1 MLTSRQKT
9 TKRIFDLSISIIVLP
24 FVIFP
29 LILLLLI
36 AWLSTGQN
44 GLFVQE
50 RIGYNGVP
58 FKLFKI
64 RSLKG
69 ADHVSVVEMKNHETG
84 FGRWLRNT
92 KLDELPQLFN
102 ILKGEM
108 SWVGPRPDIPGYA
121 DTLKGDDRIILTVR
135 PGLTG
140 PATLKYKNEDALLI
154 LQDDPNSYNDKVIW
168 PDKVNI
174 NKEYVKN
181 WSLRKD
187 IKYILESV
195 TKK

>member
-1 MLTSRQKT
+1 MLTPTQKSV
-9 TKRIFDLSISIIVLP
+9 KRIFDLSISIIVLP

-36 AWLSTGQN
+36 AWLSTGKN
-44 GLFVQE
+44 GLFVQV
-50 RIGYNGVP
+50 RIGMHGKA
-58 FKLFKI
+58 FKLLKI

-69 ADHVSVVEMKNHETG
+69 ERHADILEMKEHETK
-84 FGRWLRNT
+84 FGTWLRRS

-102 ILKGEM
+102 IIKGEM

-121 DTLKGDDRIILTVR
+121 DELKGEDRIVLSVR

-140 PATLKYKNEDALLI
+140 PATIKYRNEDALL
-154 LQDDPNSYNDKVIW
+154 LKQQDPKTYNDEVIW

-174 NKEYVKN
+174 NKEYIKQ

-187 IKYILESV
+187 INYIWASI
-195 TKK
+195 TKR

>member
-1 MLTSRQKT
+1 MLTSKQKN
-9 TKRIFDLSISIIVLP
+9 TKRIFDISISIIVLP

-29 LILLLLI
+29 LILLLFM
-36 AWLSTGQN
+36 AWLSTGKK
-44 GLFVQE
+44 GLFAQDRV
-50 RIGYNGVP
+50 GLHGNL
-58 FKLFKI
+58 FKLYKI

-69 ADHVSVVEMKNHETG
+69 EGHTDILDIKKNETR
-84 FGRWLRNT
+84 FGTWLRKT
-92 KLDELPQLFN
+92 KLDEIPQLFN
-102 ILKGEM
+102 ILKGDM

-121 DTLKGDDRIILTVR
+121 DELKGEDRIVLSVK

-140 PATLKYKNEDALLI
+140 PATIKYKNEDALL
-154 LQDDPNSYNDKVIW
+154 LQQENPTAYNDEVVW
-168 PDKVNI
+168 PDKVKI

-187 IKYILESV
+187 INYLWSSF